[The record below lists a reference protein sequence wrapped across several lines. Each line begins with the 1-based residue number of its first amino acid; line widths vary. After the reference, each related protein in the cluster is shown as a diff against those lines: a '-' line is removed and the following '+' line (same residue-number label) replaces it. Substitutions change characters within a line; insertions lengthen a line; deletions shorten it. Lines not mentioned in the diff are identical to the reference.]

1 MASDQEHAKAAVKS
15 IASALGIEDLEFD
28 PDFIRIGP
36 ITISWNDDFW
46 GVAAPL
52 KYLPEGA
59 IPFPKSVLPEEAWE
73 MATATVVCGNWLS
86 AVDKAFEMLL
96 CQIVQTILE
105 AEQLAQKLGIVKLDE
120 NLN

>member
-15 IASALGIEDLEFD
+15 IASALGIEDLEFN
-28 PDFIRIGP
+28 PEFIRIGP
-36 ITISWNDDFW
+36 ITISWSNAFW
-46 GVAAPL
+46 GVTAPF
-52 KYLPEGA
+52 KYLPEEA
-59 IPFPKSVLPEEAWE
+59 IPFRKSTLPEEVWNT
-73 MATATVVCGNWLS
+73 ATATVVCSSWPS
-86 AVDKAFEMLL
+86 AVDKAFEMIL